1 MLLRC
6 VDCPELSAPNGKK
19 LLRHGWASFVYTAMI
34 SSQFRVSPDP
44 AVEKRNRGEEKENAD
59 LFRESQLLSLPC
71 ASSPHMSQETPQLA
85 QMTDLREKSNHAK
98 PPTRTDFPVIED
110 GNNRT
115 KDRFFA
121 FKKLSLHRSQGNTK
135 FKANIPVFSPHC
147 LEIWKKKI
155 LP

>member
-1 MLLRC
+1 
-6 VDCPELSAPNGKK
+6 
-19 LLRHGWASFVYTAMI
+19 MI

-44 AVEKRNRGEEKENAD
+44 AVERRNGGEEKENAD

-115 KDRFFA
+115 KDRFFCLQET
-121 FKKLSLHRSQGNTK
+121 LSSSQPRQHKIQGKHSSIFPPLFGNMEK
-135 FKANIPVFSPHC
+135 ENLAIIFFSPSFTRSDTFFSPA
-147 LEIWKKKI
+147 LTNDRV
-155 LP
+155 